1 MGRLPR
7 IRQQLGKRE
16 RHTRPRA
23 HSRVSP
29 LQGITPQLYKHLDTN
44 VQILIFGY
52 TNQSYNHSLPTT
64 PNFTMFIIT
73 SEYNSVNNNNKRPHV
88 ASDSSSS
95 YSESEMSIASSRLA
109 PSSSP
114 DLFYLETT
122 QLPLPM
128 ALGAKSLQF
137 GTTETIPTV
146 LFKDRKHLE
155 DGEIPSQSEP
165 LIPGS
170 PLTSKVPAQV
180 QIKVEHF
187 EAVTNARETEA
198 KTDAPTN
205 ASTTAATSTDSDK
218 ENKTPYAATSV
229 SPEPEFSSSNVSDTL
244 RLLYNTLHHY
254 YGPPRQQ
261 TSFEKYLG
269 PTWTDDEEEEEDDSD
284 DNWEQPN
291 PADKFEENAG
301 IHPGEGW
308 YLNDPFTKYFY
319 QIEIVH
325 PTTGQIIN
333 APYVTFHI
341 QLENAEVSATFG
353 RGYAIV
359 TKPLEPKS
367 VCYHCPS
374 LTPEQIKLLDPT
386 EGHAQA
392 VRQVIEDQFPLPLS
406 AAFKRSHHYRR
417 QQYYLQHHTRLLKAR
432 EEKYT
437 EKAIEVLSQLENANV
452 IGRLCAHEDDLLR
465 QLTADHKRSDLFFE
479 LLRSYSGP
487 VTLSALDARAN
498 PFRTGANKHHLR
510 PDAQDKPR
518 PADLTR
524 EYCPRCKHAVLPG
537 HNDACKKEQLR
548 QLAEERLQATADRI
562 EDTLREKLHQRPQ
575 SRIPISTYKRCH
587 KCYKVGHIRAQCP
600 VGKCPWDMRRA
611 RK

>member
-1 MGRLPR
+1 MKEAIPSQVGRLPR

-16 RHTRPRA
+16 GHTRPRA

-29 LQGITPQLYKHLDTN
+29 LQVITPQLYKHPDTN

-52 TNQSYNHSLPTT
+52 TNQSHNHSLPTT
-64 PNFTMFIIT
+64 SNSTMFVIAP
-73 SEYNSVNNNNKRPHV
+73 EYNSINNNNKRPHV
-88 ASDSSSS
+88 ASDLSSS
-95 YSESEMSIASSRLA
+95 YSESEISVASSRFA

-122 QLPLPM
+122 QLPPPM
-128 ALGAKSLQF
+128 ALGTKTLQF
-137 GTTETIPTV
+137 RTTETVPTI
-146 LFKDRKHLE
+146 LFKDRQHLE
-155 DGEIPSQSEP
+155 DSEIPSQSEP

-170 PLTSKVPAQV
+170 PLTSKAPAQV
-180 QIKVEHF
+180 QVKVEHF
-187 EAVTNARETEA
+187 EAITNAREAEA
-198 KTDAPTN
+198 KTDATTDT
-205 ASTTAATSTDSDK
+205 STIAATTSSSDK

-229 SPEPEFSSSNVSDTL
+229 SPEPEFTNSNVGNTL

-353 RGYAIV
+353 RGY
-359 TKPLEPKS
+359 
-367 VCYHCPS
+367 
-374 LTPEQIKLLDPT
+374 
-386 EGHAQA
+386 
-392 VRQVIEDQFPLPLS
+392 
-406 AAFKRSHHYRR
+406 
-417 QQYYLQHHTRLLKAR
+417 
-432 EEKYT
+432 
-437 EKAIEVLSQLENANV
+437 
-452 IGRLCAHEDDLLR
+452 
-465 QLTADHKRSDLFFE
+465 
-479 LLRSYSGP
+479 
-487 VTLSALDARAN
+487 
-498 PFRTGANKHHLR
+498 
-510 PDAQDKPR
+510 
-518 PADLTR
+518 
-524 EYCPRCKHAVLPG
+524 
-537 HNDACKKEQLR
+537 
-548 QLAEERLQATADRI
+548 
-562 EDTLREKLHQRPQ
+562 
-575 SRIPISTYKRCH
+575 
-587 KCYKVGHIRAQCP
+587 
-600 VGKCPWDMRRA
+600 
-611 RK
+611 